1 MLAVKYAMEHGFKIF
16 CIFGCMGGRT
26 DMSIATMQT
35 LCYIL
40 NNGCTGYVFGE
51 NSVVT
56 GVHNGQMFFG
66 TGRSGTISVFAYG
79 GKAEGVNIKGL
90 RYTMEDG
97 TIESD
102 MPIGV
107 SNEFVGTP
115 ASVSV
120 KKGTLI
126 ITLTNAGFRRE
137 FFRKTVTNEFDKPL
151 KRSFRAV
158 FLHKFSSLGK
168 TKRGVIFLKIGK
180 TEYKKYVEKTDV
192 KSNAAADCFWA
203 FVTGGL
209 ICTLG
214 QLFLGNLYASLGA
227 AEQSAKTMATVT
239 LCFCRGG
246 SHGNRDF
253 RRHRKTGGGGNP
265 CAHNRFCKRGGVSRN
280 GVQKRG
286 LCYGNG
292 SQALFGCRAGHRLR
306 KPCRGDLRSAVLY
319 FQIALLYN
327 VKRQVLKVKFLP
339 KIFN

>member
-1 MLAVKYAMEHGFKIF
+1 MANKICYIVGSGVFDGRNFAPRTADFIIAADGGYRYLERMDIMPDLIMGDFDSLGKIPNHPNVITHPTEKDDTDLMLAVKYAMEHGFKIF

-102 MPIGV
+102 IPIGV

-137 FFRKTVTNEFDKPL
+137 FF
-151 KRSFRAV
+151 
-158 FLHKFSSLGK
+158 G
-168 TKRGVIFLKIGK
+168 
-180 TEYKKYVEKTDV
+180 
-192 KSNAAADCFWA
+192 
-203 FVTGGL
+203 
-209 ICTLG
+209 
-214 QLFLGNLYASLGA
+214 
-227 AEQSAKTMATVT
+227 
-239 LCFCRGG
+239 
-246 SHGNRDF
+246 
-253 RRHRKTGGGGNP
+253 
-265 CAHNRFCKRGGVSRN
+265 
-280 GVQKRG
+280 
-286 LCYGNG
+286 
-292 SQALFGCRAGHRLR
+292 
-306 KPCRGDLRSAVLY
+306 
-319 FQIALLYN
+319 
-327 VKRQVLKVKFLP
+327 RQ
-339 KIFN
+339 